1 MSKFQKVR
9 DEFEKLD
16 MEDKAL
22 AVFGVLMCL
31 LLAVGILAVV
41 VALIKELF
49 IPALIV
55 LAIYGWGAH
64 KRGWPVP
71 KALKK
76 FM

>member
-9 DEFEKLD
+9 DEFEKLNT
-16 MEDKAL
+16 EEKVL
-22 AVFGVLMCL
+22 AVFAVLMCIL
-31 LLAVGILAVV
+31 IAVGILAVV
-41 VALIKELF
+41 VAIIKELF